1 MTGREHRFTRP
12 DVAADLVK
20 DIIKQKVEDV
30 KQAKAAAAAATKRK
44 SRVPVLLALLP
55 LLIGLTAWN
64 VFRVGRRPMVIPPQ
78 DRVASLKF
86 KIYIAAEAVEA
97 YRANHGVI
105 PADLKQ
111 VGADM
116 QGLTYVPADTT
127 WSIVGRVDSVSI
139 TYRHGEPL
147 GPYSSAYQPMQR
159 RRK

>member
-1 MTGREHRFTRP
+1 MREQRFTRP

-30 KQAKAAAAAATKRK
+30 KQAKAAAAAAQKRK
-44 SRVPVLLALLP
+44 SRLPVLLGLLP
-55 LLIGLTAWN
+55 VLVALTAWN
-64 VFRVGRRPMVIPPQ
+64 LMRVGRHPTVIAPA

-86 KIYIAAEAVEA
+86 KIYIAAEAIEA
-97 YRANHGVI
+97 YHAAHGAN
-105 PADLKQ
+105 PANLKQ

-139 TYRHGEPL
+139 TYRHGQPL
-147 GPYSSAYQPMQR
+147 APFSSAYQPMQR
-159 RRK
+159 RKK

>member
-1 MTGREHRFTRP
+1 MTGREQRFTRP

-30 KQAKAAAAAATKRK
+30 KQAKAAAAAARKPK
-44 SRVPVLLALLP
+44 SRLPVLFALLP
-55 LLIGLTAWN
+55 LLAGLTAWN
-64 VFRVGRRPMVIPPQ
+64 LVRAERPPTVIAPA

-86 KIYIAAEAVEA
+86 KIYLAAEAIEA

-105 PADLKQ
+105 PATLNQ

-116 QGLTYVPADTT
+116 RGLTYAPADTT
-127 WSIVGRVDSVSI
+127 WTIVGREDSVSI

-147 GPYSSAYQPMQR
+147 APFSSAYQSMQR